1 MKKRIGFALLCI
13 PWSLLLLL
21 AFSCVKNQ
29 AGQTVPQA
37 PEKTWRDIITA
48 DHAVL
53 VAEQT
58 RRAMACKATPAATV
72 CVAINKA
79 GAAENVAR
87 DALNVYCQFSP
98 ADPPEKA
105 CVPVASAL
113 TALQLALGQL
123 SDLTAQVQVLS
134 GATP

>member
-1 MKKRIGFALLCI
+1 MKNSRIYESVILLVLALVMLG
-13 PWSLLLLL
+13 
-21 AFSCVKNQ
+21 CVKNQ
-29 AGQTVPQA
+29 AGQTVPQP

-58 RRAMACKATPAATV
+58 RRATACKANPTASV

-79 GAAENVAR
+79 GAAENIAR

-98 ADPPEKA
+98 ADPPTKA
-105 CVPVASAL
+105 CAPVPSAL
-113 TALQLALGQL
+113 AALQSALGQL
-123 SDLTAQVQVLS
+123 SDLTTQVQVLS